1 MQTLVELL
9 AQSADRF
16 GDAPAVSLYGRE
28 PWTWSYRELW
38 DQSRR
43 AATYLRNA
51 GVQKGDRIVMWGPNR
66 PEWVAAFF
74 GAMIA
79 GAIVVPLDVRSRE
92 DLLVRLEEQTE
103 PVHLFLGEEQE
114 KALTAAHPPIT
125 RIEDLQDK
133 LAGLPP
139 AEVALGAIAP
149 SDTVELVF
157 TSGTTGNPKGVIL
170 THGNIVANVLAGK
183 TAFPPTLKNHV
194 LSLLP
199 LSHMFEQTTGLFIP
213 LTGGSSVTY
222 ISSLRPDVI
231 FNAMQWSHT
240 TNMGC
245 VPQVLALFR
254 DGILREVRKQGK
266 EATFNR
272 LHRIAARL
280 PMGLRRLLF
289 RPVHARMGGHFQYF
303 VSGGARLD
311 PGLARWWEEMGFKVC
326 QGYGMTEA
334 APVVACHTEA
344 RRDPESV
351 GRPLPGVEVRLAQDG
366 EILVR
371 GANVS
376 PGYWRHPELT
386 AEAFDNGW
394 YKTGDLGAWDSKGN
408 LTLRGR
414 KKNMIVLAN
423 GLNVYPE
430 DVENILLT
438 DPRVKNVVVLGVP
451 EGDDVEVHAV
461 LLGVPPEQAAAVVK
475 ATNAQLAPHQRIGGF
490 TVWPDEEFPMTPT
503 LKVKRAEVADRLPE
517 LRTKQSAAA
526 R

>member
-1 MQTLVELL
+1 MQTLVDLL
-9 AQSADRF
+9 ARSAERF
-16 GDAPAVSLYGRE
+16 DSAPAVSLFGRE

-43 AATYLRNA
+43 AATYLRNS
-51 GVQKGDRIVMWGPNR
+51 GVAEGDRIVLWGPNR
-66 PEWVAAFF
+66 PEWVTTFF
-74 GAMIA
+74 GAMIV

-103 PVHLFLGEEQE
+103 PVHLILGAEQ
-114 KALTAAHPPIT
+114 AGSLQGAHPPIT
-125 RIEDLQDK
+125 RLEELRERQAN
-133 LAGLPP
+133 LTP
-139 AEVALGAIAP
+139 AEVDLGAISL

-157 TSGTTGNPKGVIL
+157 TSGTTGSPKGVIL
-170 THGNIVANVLAGK
+170 THTNIMADVRGARPAY
-183 TAFPPTLKNHV
+183 PPTPKNHV

-199 LSHMFEQTTGLFIP
+199 LSHMFEQTAGLFVP
-213 LTGGSSVTY
+213 LTGGSSITY
-222 ISSLRPDVI
+222 VSSLRPDVI

-254 DGILREVRKQGK
+254 DGILREVRKQGR

-272 LHRIAARL
+272 LHTVARWL
-280 PMGLRRLLF
+280 PLRARRLLF
-289 RPVHARMGGHFQYF
+289 RPVHTRMGGSFEYF

-334 APVVACHTEA
+334 APVVTCHTLK

-351 GRPLPGVEVRLAQDG
+351 GQPLPGVEVRIAEDG

-371 GANVS
+371 GANLS
-376 PGYWRHPELT
+376 PGYWRHPEMT
-386 AEAFDNGW
+386 AEAFVDGW
-394 YKTGDLGAWDSKGN
+394 YKTGDLGAFDHHGN

-414 KKNMIVLAN
+414 KKNMIVKAN

-430 DVENILLT
+430 DIENVLLA
-438 DPRVKNVVVLGVP
+438 DPRVKNVVVLGLP
-451 EGDDVEVHAV
+451 EDDDVEAHAV
-461 LLGVPPEQAAAVVK
+461 LLGVPPEQAAQVVK
-475 ATNAQLAPHQRIGGF
+475 AANALLAPHQRIGGF
-490 TVWPDEEFPMTPT
+490 TVWPDEEFPITPT
-503 LKVKRAEVADRLPE
+503 LKVKRAEVADRLEE
-517 LRTKQSAAA
+517 LRGRQSAAA